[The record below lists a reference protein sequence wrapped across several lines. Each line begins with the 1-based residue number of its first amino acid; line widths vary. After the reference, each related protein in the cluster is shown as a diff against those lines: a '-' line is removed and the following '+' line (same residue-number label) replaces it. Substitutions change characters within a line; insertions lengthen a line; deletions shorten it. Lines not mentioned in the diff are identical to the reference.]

1 MIYEVGE
8 YRISLDGYFFELDS
22 LHNIHVYAKDMEYI
36 DMVEVGFEIDYDEFK
51 YRCMCWVN
59 QN

>member
-22 LHNIHVYAKDMEYI
+22 FNNIHIYAKDMEYI
-36 DMVEVGFEIDYDEFK
+36 DMVEVGFKIDYDEFK
-51 YRCMCWVN
+51 YRCICWVN